1 MTHIL
6 AVGGTLHGQL
16 RCIQSLYSSQP
27 TLVNLPTTTYLT
39 SPKKSQELKFE
50 ENPNQGDIWTIGRES
65 ITTVVV
71 LSESDHYWQSY

>member
-39 SPKKSQELKFE
+39 SPKKGQQLRFE
-50 ENPNQGDIWTIGRES
+50 EKPKQAVYE
-65 ITTVVV
+65 
-71 LSESDHYWQSY
+71 L

>member
-6 AVGGTLHGQL
+6 AMGGTLHGQL

-39 SPKKSQELKFE
+39 SPKKEPGTEVRRNSE
-50 ENPNQGDIWTIGRES
+50 PGRYMNYREG
-65 ITTVVV
+65 
-71 LSESDHYWQSY
+71 EHYNSGSFK